1 MDRLVSLEGIGVSL
15 GGSPVLRAVDVEI
28 GPGEILGVSGPN
40 GAGKTTLLRLLAT
53 LITPGSGTGEV
64 LGAGLGTA
72 EAFAVRAHIG
82 MISHR
87 PTVIAELTIEENLQ
101 HAVTLAG
108 LERRRVE
115 KALRVVGLDEA
126 AAIRGSAASF
136 GMLRRVE
143 VARLLITA
151 PTLLLLDEPYSGLD
165 VEAQDLIGALV
176 GRTTSSGGAVVMV
189 SHDSGQL
196 ATSADRLL
204 GLASG
209 RLGAIP

>member
-1 MDRLVSLEGIGVSL
+1 MDRLVLLEGIGVSL
-15 GGSPVLRAVDVEI
+15 GGSTVLRAVDVEI
-28 GPGEILGVSGPN
+28 GAGEILGVSGPN

-53 LITPGSGTGEV
+53 LIAPASGTGEV
-64 LGAGLGTA
+64 LGAGLGTT
-72 EAFAVRAHIG
+72 EAFAVRARIG

-101 HAVTLAG
+101 HAITLAG
-108 LERRRVE
+108 LERSRVE
-115 KALRVVGLDEA
+115 KALRVVGLDGA
-126 AAIRGSAASF
+126 AAIRGGAASF